1 KRKKKQ
7 PGTTIRR
14 TSLDSSAL
22 APWLALEMAP
32 MTENQTQS
40 FLGSLSKAL
49 GWPTVTSVMFRRGFA
64 TFWATVLQA
73 HQLRNLM
80 GHSRYSNLASTTYQ
94 SDFQAIDLANARDGS
109 AATPTAQASTWRAT
123 ASAAGTSKS
132 AMAAAERNLIDSSPA
147 LKEAVQAAI
156 AGQPGAD
163 TTERVLKEYALA
175 IGRQSAAGGQKNW
188 TSSELNDE
196 ERITVTLL
204 GSI

>member
-1 KRKKKQ
+1 
-7 PGTTIRR
+7 
-14 TSLDSSAL
+14 
-22 APWLALEMAP
+22 MAP
-32 MTENQTQS
+32 MTENQTQF

-49 GWPTVTSVMFRRGFA
+49 GWPTVTSVMFRRGFV

-132 AMAAAERNLIDSSPA
+132 AMAAKKNLVLQDSRIHRNTEHSPRG
-147 LKEAVQAAI
+147 I
-156 AGQPGAD
+156 
-163 TTERVLKEYALA
+163 TTWRHHKRVDLPP
-175 IGRQSAAGGQKNW
+175 IV
-188 TSSELNDE
+188 DE
-196 ERITVTLL
+196 
-204 GSI
+204 